1 MLVAEAVMGG
11 TSSTRRV
18 SFGLDDQDRVR
29 VLRGIRLSEDVV
41 SRMKD
46 SQRPAREQSMSA
58 SSMPTSSSSS
68 SESITGVP
76 EGKPRATT
84 TGCDPQKSSSS
95 SKKPSEGEEN
105 LYRRYETEQAIIQ
118 EELARLAKRER
129 ETARETL
136 GILREKNIANEE
148 RKKAA
153 QMAKELER
161 KEAELKR
168 LDEFHKEQLARIEK
182 KNTEIYKL
190 TSEQFHTAATNAEL
204 RVKPRS
210 YDPVCKGLQSKIL
223 NCYQENRQEL
233 LNCSDLAKEYRRCV
247 SDAQKTLLVNHG

>member
-1 MLVAEAVMGG
+1 MGG
-11 TSSTRRV
+11 TGSTRKV

-29 VLRGIRLSEDVV
+29 VLRGVRLSEDVV

-46 SQRPAREQSMSA
+46 AQQPAREQSTST
-58 SSMPTSSSSS
+58 SSMPTSRSFS
-68 SESITGVP
+68 SESIPSVP
-76 EGKPRATT
+76 EAKPYASS
-84 TGCDPQKSSSS
+84 TGWDSQKPSSSA
-95 SKKPSEGEEN
+95 KNPSDGEED
-105 LYRRYETEQAIIQ
+105 LYRRYEIEQAIIQ
-118 EELARLAKRER
+118 EELARLAKKER
-129 ETARETL
+129 ESARENL
-136 GILREKNIANEE
+136 SILREKNLANEE

-168 LDEFHKEQLARIEK
+168 LDEFHKGQLARIEK

-190 TSEQFHTAATNAEL
+190 TTEQFHTAATNAEL

-210 YDPVCKGLQSKIL
+210 YDPVCKGLQSQIL
-223 NCYQENRQEL
+223 NCYQENRQEV